1 MFGTR
6 TVYVLGA
13 TGFALLVAGCG
24 NSTSSHSP
32 EMTMSTTSGAA
43 MRTDFDDADVSFLQ
57 MMYPH
62 HAQAVAMAQ
71 LVPSRSQNQQVVALA
86 AAIRDAQAPEMERM
100 SALLRGFGKPAPATG
115 GHAMPDISDM
125 PGMSTTPGM
134 MPDADMAKLR
144 ALSGPEF
151 DRAWLQMMIDHH
163 SGAITMANDELAH
176 GSNADSK
183 ALAQSIVTAQQSEI
197 DRMRTMLGS

>member
-6 TVYVLGA
+6 TLFLLTASGLVLF
-13 TGFALLVAGCG
+13 TAGCG
-24 NSTSSHSP
+24 DSTSAHSP
-32 EMTMSTTSGAA
+32 GTTMSTA

-62 HAQAVAMAQ
+62 HAQAVAMAE
-71 LVPSRSQNQQVVALA
+71 LVPSRSRDQQVVALA

-100 SALLRGFGKPAPATG
+100 SELLRSFGKPAPATG
-115 GHAMPDISDM
+115 DHSMPDM
-125 PGMSTTPGM
+125 PGMATTPGM
-134 MPDADMAKLR
+134 MPDADMDRLR
-144 ALSGPEF
+144 TLSGAEF

-176 GSNADSK
+176 GDNGDAK
-183 ALAQSIVTAQQSEI
+183 ALAQSIIAAQQSEI